1 MEKRHGLGF
10 YITVSRTI
18 YRCGVADDKNC
29 GAGILGAL
37 LLGLICGMIRYCR
50 IPVLSR
56 IIGMYIEV
64 SRNTPL
70 VIQLFFLYFGLPRMG
85 ITLESET
92 CAVTG
97 LIFLGGSY
105 MAETFRSGLEA
116 VGTIQTESAL
126 SLGFRKMQIFFYIL
140 LPQAAAVAV
149 PGIGANVM
157 FLLKETS
164 VFSIVALA
172 DLMYVAKDLI
182 GLYYKTDEAL
192 FLLTVSYLIILL
204 PVSALFSLLERRLR
218 YAGYGN

>member
-1 MEKRHGLGF
+1 MDWDFILQYREL
-10 YITVSRTI
+10 YIDAAWLTIRT
-18 YRCGVADDKNC
+18 A
-29 GAGILGAL
+29 ALGILGAL

-56 IIGMYIEV
+56 IIGMYIEL

-116 VGTIQTESAL
+116 VGIIQTESAL

-149 PGIGANVM
+149 LGIGANVM

-192 FLLTVSYLIILL
+192 FMLTVSYLIILL

>member
-1 MEKRHGLGF
+1 MDWDFILQYREL
-10 YITVSRTI
+10 YIDAAWLTIRT
-18 YRCGVADDKNC
+18 A
-29 GAGILGAL
+29 ALGILGAL

-56 IIGMYIEV
+56 IIGMYIEL

-116 VGTIQTESAL
+116 VGNIQTESAL

>member
-1 MEKRHGLGF
+1 MDWDFILQYREL
-10 YITVSRTI
+10 YIDAAWLTMRT
-18 YRCGVADDKNC
+18 A
-29 GAGILGAL
+29 ALGILGAL

-56 IIGMYIEV
+56 IIGMYIEL

-116 VGTIQTESAL
+116 VGIIQTESAL

-192 FLLTVSYLIILL
+192 FMLTVSYLIILL

>member
-1 MEKRHGLGF
+1 MDWDFILQYREL
-10 YITVSRTI
+10 YIDAAWLTIRT
-18 YRCGVADDKNC
+18 A
-29 GAGILGAL
+29 ALGILGAL

-56 IIGMYIEV
+56 IIGMYIEL

-116 VGTIQTESAL
+116 VGIIQTESAL

-192 FLLTVSYLIILL
+192 FMLTVSYLIILL

>member
-1 MEKRHGLGF
+1 MDWDFILQYREL
-10 YITVSRTI
+10 YIDAAWLTIRT
-18 YRCGVADDKNC
+18 A
-29 GAGILGAL
+29 ALGILGAL

-116 VGTIQTESAL
+116 VGTIQTESSL

>member
-1 MEKRHGLGF
+1 MDWDFILQYREL
-10 YITVSRTI
+10 YIDAAWLTIRT
-18 YRCGVADDKNC
+18 A
-29 GAGILGAL
+29 ALGILGAL

-50 IPVLSR
+50 IPGLSR

-116 VGTIQTESAL
+116 VGIIQTESAL

>member
-1 MEKRHGLGF
+1 MDWDFILQYREL
-10 YITVSRTI
+10 YIDAAWLTIRT
-18 YRCGVADDKNC
+18 A
-29 GAGILGAL
+29 ALGILGAL
-37 LLGLICGMIRYCR
+37 LLGMICGMIRYCR
-50 IPVLSR
+50 IPVLRR
-56 IIGMYIEV
+56 IIGMYIEL

>member
-1 MEKRHGLGF
+1 MDWDFILQYREL
-10 YITVSRTI
+10 YIDAAWLTMRT
-18 YRCGVADDKNC
+18 A
-29 GAGILGAL
+29 ALGILGAL

-56 IIGMYIEV
+56 IIGMYIEL

-149 PGIGANVM
+149 LGIGANVM